1 MDPLSISHCFVTPD
15 RYDDWWWWRKDLRT
29 GLSFTTVIIP
39 QDVMYRV
46 VPERE
51 RERISVCFDRSDFA
65 TSSLPIKIAA
75 FSRHSP
81 MQCGDTF
88 HSPLFS
94 MDDKKC
100 GQVTLQ
106 IRSPSLN
113 ETLTVTI
120 ERDSS
125 VRSLKELLQK
135 FHPRKPPAADQR
147 LIFSGRILDD
157 ADELEKVLEKVGRE
171 RMGEILDCVVK
182 EIWVDIPCDR
192 RTRIQRLHFI
202 LSWNLPLLHGQSLHV
217 QKPSINRLYS
227 MQPRL
232 HRQRMLQ
239 R

>member
-1 MDPLSISHCFVTPD
+1 
-15 RYDDWWWWRKDLRT
+15 
-29 GLSFTTVIIP
+29 
-39 QDVMYRV
+39 
-46 VPERE
+46 
-51 RERISVCFDRSDFA
+51 
-65 TSSLPIKIAA
+65 
-75 FSRHSP
+75 
-81 MQCGDTF
+81 
-88 HSPLFS
+88 

-135 FHPRKPPAADQR
+135 FHPRKPAAADQR

-182 EIWVDIPCDR
+182 EI
-192 RTRIQRLHFI
+192 
-202 LSWNLPLLHGQSLHV
+202 
-217 QKPSINRLYS
+217 
-227 MQPRL
+227 
-232 HRQRMLQ
+232 
-239 R
+239 